1 MIRTQ
6 ISMTEDQA
14 EALRRLSNLRKV
26 SQAALLR
33 DALDELLGDD
43 VRQRRI
49 ERARAACG
57 AFRADAADAGDP
69 PARRPA
75 GGLDHDVVLDEA
87 FSARPGT
94 TPEPA

>member
-43 VRQRRI
+43 SRQRRI

-57 AFRADAADAGDP
+57 AFRSAPASGLEAPSGRNHDAL
-69 PARRPA
+69 
-75 GGLDHDVVLDEA
+75 LDDA
-87 FSARPGT
+87 FSS
-94 TPEPA
+94 